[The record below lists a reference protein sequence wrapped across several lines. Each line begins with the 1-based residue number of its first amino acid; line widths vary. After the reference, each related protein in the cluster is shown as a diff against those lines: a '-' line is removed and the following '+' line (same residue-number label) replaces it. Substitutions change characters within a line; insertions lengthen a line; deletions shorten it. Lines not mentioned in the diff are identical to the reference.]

1 MLAHLRIAGV
11 VTFAVARLATDLAG
25 YSLVVRALHPTDDL
39 PNFVATA
46 WFYSFRTSIAWSQ
59 QPLRPSGEES
69 GEGLEASGEVA

>member
-25 YSLVVRALHPTDDL
+25 YSLVVQVSHLMDDV

-46 WFYSFRTSIAWSQ
+46 
-59 QPLRPSGEES
+59 
-69 GEGLEASGEVA
+69 